1 MGFILREMT
10 AEEQALYDEDSKTFP
25 CTNYN
30 STKKRTLLSLL

>member
-25 CTNYN
+25 NYN